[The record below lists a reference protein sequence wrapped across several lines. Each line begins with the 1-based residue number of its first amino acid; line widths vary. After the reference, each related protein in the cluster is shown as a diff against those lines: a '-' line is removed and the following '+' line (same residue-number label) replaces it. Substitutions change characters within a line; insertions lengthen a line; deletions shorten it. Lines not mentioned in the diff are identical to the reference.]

1 MENITF
7 TESEVRA
14 MLVAAFTAGE
24 ELGQDNAKSIDWT
37 SWPVTTRGMKEPEMA
52 EIADLIGV
60 ILGDIKN
67 LDAAK
72 TVRQRVRRLVRTEKL
87 ASS

>member
-24 ELGQDNAKSIDWT
+24 ELGQDMSIDWT

-87 ASS
+87 AS

>member
-1 MENITF
+1 
-7 TESEVRA
+7 
-14 MLVAAFTAGE
+14 
-24 ELGQDNAKSIDWT
+24 
-37 SWPVTTRGMKEPEMA
+37 MKEPEMA

-72 TVRQRVRRLVRTEKL
+72 TVRQRVRDLTARYPLPY
-87 ASS
+87 

>member
-24 ELGQDNAKSIDWT
+24 ELGQDMSIDWT
-37 SWPVTTRGMKEPEMA
+37 SCPVPFEPEMA

-67 LDAAK
+67 IDAAK
-72 TVRQRVRRLVRTEKL
+72 TVRQRVRLYLYAQKL
-87 ASS
+87 AS